1 MTRILN
7 SFVAVFSSAMAGIQF
22 QEDKSFAILVL
33 ITAFLFG
40 IGYFNIEDKSNEDE
54 NKKSVM

>member
-7 SFVAVFSSAMAGIQF
+7 SFVAVFSATVAGLQF
-22 QEDKSFAILVL
+22 QEDRAFAILVL

-40 IGYFNIEDKSNEDE
+40 IGYFNIEDESNEDE